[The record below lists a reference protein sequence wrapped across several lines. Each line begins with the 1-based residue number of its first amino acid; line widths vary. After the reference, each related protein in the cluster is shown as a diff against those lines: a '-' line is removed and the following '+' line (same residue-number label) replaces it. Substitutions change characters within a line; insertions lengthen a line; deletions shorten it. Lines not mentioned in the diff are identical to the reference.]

1 MDGYLQ
7 TLGEEGTKYWK
18 ISRNLGIGLAA
29 LSAGVEGANYI
40 SYLKQYGYD
49 WNVTAKVGLDLI
61 MTGVG
66 FLGLIGLL
74 FLVYIL
80 FWMFQQTVLED
91 LVKCINL

>member
-40 SYLKQYGYD
+40 TYLKQYGYD

-61 MTGVG
+61 MSAVG
-66 FLGLIGLL
+66 FFGPVGLAISSAY
-74 FLVYIL
+74 F
-80 FWMFQQTVLED
+80 VLD
-91 LVKCINL
+91 VATDGFGGFGKMY